1 MHNLITFLN
10 NRLDKHLP
18 GKSSQLKMAPRP
30 VSSGQMRQMEAPED
44 AWESSVLVLLMPNDK
59 GKIELTLTLRSND
72 INHGGQI
79 SFPGGRAE
87 EGESAEDTALR
98 EAHEEIGICP
108 DEVKIVGQLS
118 GLYVNHSNNR
128 VTPVVGFMDHRPDF
142 NLNPLE
148 VEEIFTV
155 ELDSLLM
162 KKNLTVEDWNLRSH
176 TYKVPYW
183 DVHRV
188 PLWGATA
195 MILSELLDL
204 YREFKETESSSE
216 G

>member
-1 MHNLITFLN
+1 MVNLITYLS

-18 GKSSQLKMAPRP
+18 GQKSQLKMAPQP
-30 VSSGQMRQMEAPED
+30 VSGGKTRQMAAPVG
-44 AWESSVLVLLMPNDK
+44 AHQSSVLVLLFPNDK
-59 GKIELTLTLRSND
+59 NKTELALTLRSSD

-87 EGESAEDTALR
+87 KGETAQETALR

-108 DEVKIVGQLS
+108 EDVTIVGELS
-118 GLYVNHSNNR
+118 ELYVSHSNNR
-128 VTPVVGFMDHRPDF
+128 VTPVVGFMDQSPEF
-142 NLNPLE
+142 CLNPSE

-155 ELDSLLM
+155 ELDSLLL
-162 KKNLTVEDWNLRSH
+162 KKNLTVEDWDLRSH

-195 MILSELLDL
+195 MMLSELLDL
-204 YREFKETESSSE
+204 YREFKEY
-216 G
+216 